1 MGRKHTG
8 RTGWRPDRAMI
19 LALGFLIGAAPIP
32 APAQDPLQ
40 GLAWAVVPEA
50 ELAELR
56 GGLIRG
62 DGFELTL
69 GIQRLTAIN
78 GEVVARTVLRDPA
91 GHTVDTSALAGVQ
104 VRSTLEGLRIAS
116 LVDRPGVTVI
126 QNALD
131 RQIITNHTLMD
142 VGLRGV
148 DLSGMDLGRLL
159 DAEIIQGLRGGY

>member
-1 MGRKHTG
+1 MDGALARVV
-8 RTGWRPDRAMI
+8 I
-19 LALGFLIGAAPIP
+19 LALGLLAGASPVP

-50 ELAELR
+50 ELAQLR

-91 GHTVDTSALAGVQ
+91 GQAVDATSLAGVQ

-116 LVDRPGVTVI
+116 LEDLPGVTVV

-131 RQIITNHTLMD
+131 RQIITSHTLMD

-148 DLSGMDLGRLL
+148 DLSGTDLGRLL
-159 DAEIIQGLRGGY
+159 DAEIIQGLRGY

>member
-8 RTGWRPDRAMI
+8 KTGEGPVRAVI
-19 LALGFLIGAAPIP
+19 LALGLLAAASPVP
-32 APAQDPLQ
+32 AAAQDPMQ
-40 GLAWAVVPEA
+40 RLAWAVVPEA
-50 ELAELR
+50 ELAQLR

-91 GHTVDTSALAGVQ
+91 GHAVDASALAGVQ
-104 VRSTLEGLRIAS
+104 VRTSMEGLRIAS
-116 LVDRPGVTVI
+116 LTDHPGATVI

-131 RQIITNHTLMD
+131 RQIISNYTRMD
-142 VGLRGV
+142 VGLRGM

-159 DAEIIQGLRGGY
+159 DAEIIQGLRGY